1 MSQWIWIGVGAFVI
15 YRLGVGTYYTKK
27 IKKLRPE
34 EAKARL
40 DKEKIFLLDVR
51 TPGEYSK
58 KHLPK
63 SKLIPLP
70 EIRRRRNEL
79 PEYDKPIF
87 VYCQSGSRAMRA
99 CVQLVKL
106 GHKNV
111 VHLGGIEHWP
121 YKTISSKSKKHA

>member
-1 MSQWIWIGVGAFVI
+1 MSQWVWIGITAFMV

-34 EAKARL
+34 EAKSRM
-40 DKEKIFLLDVR
+40 DKEKVFLLDVR
-51 TPGEYSK
+51 TPGEYRK

-63 SKLIPLP
+63 AHLIPLQ
-70 EIRRRRNEL
+70 ELRRRRKEL
-79 PEYDKPIF
+79 PDPEMPIF

-99 CVQLVKL
+99 CVQLLKL

-111 VHLGGIEHWP
+111 VHIGGIEHWP
-121 YKTISSKSKKHA
+121 YKTIKSKKSA

>member
-1 MSQWIWIGVGAFVI
+1 MSQWIWIGIAAFFVYRLAVGA
-15 YRLGVGTYYTKK
+15 YYTKK
-27 IKKLRPE
+27 IVRMKPE
-34 EAKARL
+34 AAKERI
-40 DKEKIFLLDVR
+40 DREKIFVLDVR
-51 TPGEYSK
+51 TPGEYRK

-63 SKLIPLP
+63 ANLIPLP

-79 PEYDKPIF
+79 PDKEMPIF

-111 VHLGGIEHWP
+111 VHMGGIEHWP
-121 YKTISSKSKKHA
+121 YKTIKAKKSA